1 MREIGFR
8 CQRVDNG
15 EWVYGMPIY
24 GNLDTTFTE
33 MQCYINNRYEDNFAQ
48 RLGIYA
54 VPDAETLKLNI
65 NLNRVLHIYLVS
77 SSYLYEISR
86 ISNKIDNFM

>member
-1 MREIGFR
+1 M
-8 CQRVDNG
+8 
-15 EWVYGMPIY
+15 
-24 GNLDTTFTE
+24 
-33 MQCYINNRYEDNFAQ
+33 
-48 RLGIYA
+48 GICA
-54 VPDAETLKLNI
+54 VPDSQILKFTI

>member
-15 EWVYGMPIY
+15 EWVYEMPIY

-48 RLGIYA
+48 R
-54 VPDAETLKLNI
+54 ETAL
-65 NLNRVLHIYLVS
+65 RC
-77 SSYLYEISR
+77 R
-86 ISNKIDNFM
+86 A

>member
-1 MREIGFR
+1 MIKNTTMFLLI
-8 CQRVDNG
+8 VYSVLNITDNG
-15 EWVYGMPIY
+15 
-24 GNLDTTFTE
+24 T
-33 MQCYINNRYEDNFAQ
+33 
-48 RLGIYA
+48 GIYA
-54 VPDAETLKLNI
+54 VPDAETLKFSR